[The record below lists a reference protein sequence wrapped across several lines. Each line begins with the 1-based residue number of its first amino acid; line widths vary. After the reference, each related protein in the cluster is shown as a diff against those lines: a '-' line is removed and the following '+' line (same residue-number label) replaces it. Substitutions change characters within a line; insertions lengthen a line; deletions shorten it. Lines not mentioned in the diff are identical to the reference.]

1 MFREKFEEFEERFLH
16 PKAQKSIKTRG
27 RKKKEKP
34 CRFRTEYQRDRDRI
48 LHSKAFRRLKHKTQV
63 FLSPVG
69 DHYRTRLTHTLE
81 VAQIA
86 RTIGRALN
94 LNEDLIEAIALGH
107 DLGHTPFGHT
117 GEAVLNELL
126 KDHGGFRHPYQSLR
140 VVDYIEKDGKG
151 LNLTWEVREGIVKH
165 SKGFGE
171 ILNADVPVTL
181 EGQVV
186 RISDIVAYL
195 NHDLDDA
202 LRAKVLKIEDV
213 PSELLD
219 YFGRTHAHR
228 ITTIVSNIIETTLK
242 LDYEKVAFD
251 DEMDAMIK
259 KMRDFLKDRVYL
271 NRYVKS
277 ESDKAKNIIEFLYT
291 YFMEHLDQ
299 IPFYGKIKE
308 AKKDY
313 KPWQV
318 VRDYISGM
326 TDRYAIE
333 IFRELFIPKPWAT
346 F

>member
-1 MFREKFEEFEERFLH
+1 MYRENFEELERKFLH
-16 PKAQKSIKTRG
+16 PRAQKSSQTKG
-27 RKKKEKP
+27 RKRKEAP

-86 RTIGRALN
+86 RTIGRALG
-94 LNEDLIEAIALGH
+94 LNEDLIESIALGH
-107 DLGHTPFGHT
+107 DLGHTPFGHA

-171 ILNADVPVTL
+171 ILNANVPRTL

-202 LRAKVLKIEDV
+202 LRAKVLRIEDV
-213 PSELLD
+213 PTELLD
-219 YFGRTHAHR
+219 FFGRTHGDR
-228 ITTIVSNIIETTLK
+228 ITTIVSNIIETTINLE
-242 LDYEKVAFD
+242 YERVAFD
-251 DEMDAMIK
+251 EEMDVMIK
-259 KMRDFLKDRVYL
+259 KMRDFLKERVYL
-271 NRYVKS
+271 NHYVKS
-277 ESDKAKNIIEFLYT
+277 ESDKAKNIIEFLYR
-291 YFMEHLDQ
+291 YFMEHLDR
-299 IPFYGKIKE
+299 IPLYEKIKNT
-308 AKKDY
+308 KKNY
-313 KPWQV
+313 RPWQA

-333 IFRELFIPKPWAT
+333 IFHELFIPKPWTT

>member
-1 MFREKFEEFEERFLH
+1 MYREKIEEREDAFLH
-16 PKAQKSIKTRG
+16 PRATKSKNTRG
-27 RKKKEKP
+27 RKRKEQP
-34 CRFRTEYQRDRDRI
+34 CKFRTEFQRDRDRI
-48 LHSKAFRRLKHKTQV
+48 IHSKAFRRLKHKTQV

-86 RTIGRALN
+86 RTVGRALM

-117 GEAVLNELL
+117 GEAVLNKLL
-126 KDHGGFRHPYQSLR
+126 KEHGGFRHPYQSLR

-171 ILNADVPVTL
+171 ILNADVPRTL

-186 RISDIVAYL
+186 RISDIVAYI

-202 LRAKVLKIEDV
+202 LRAKVLKPEDV
-213 PSELLD
+213 PKELLD
-219 YFGRTHAHR
+219 YFGRSHGDR
-228 ITTIVSNIIETTLK
+228 ITTIVSNIVETTIK
-242 LDYEKVAFD
+242 LDYERVAYD
-251 DEMDAMIK
+251 EEMDVMIK
-259 KMRDFLKDRVYL
+259 KMRDFLKERVYL
-271 NRYVKS
+271 NPYVKS
-277 ESDKAKNIIEFLYT
+277 ESDKAENILEFLFN
-291 YFMEHLDQ
+291 YFINHLDK
-299 IPFYGKIKE
+299 IPLYSKILE
-308 AKKDY
+308 VKKDY
-313 KPWQV
+313 KPWQA

-333 IFRELFIPKPWAT
+333 IFHELFIPKPWTT

>member
-1 MFREKFEEFEERFLH
+1 MYREKIEERENTFLH
-16 PKAQKSIKTRG
+16 PKAAKSRNTRG
-27 RKKKEKP
+27 RKREEEP
-34 CRFRTEYQRDRDRI
+34 CRFRTEFQRDRDRI
-48 LHSKAFRRLKHKTQV
+48 IHSKAFRRLKHKTQV

-86 RTIGRALN
+86 RTIGRALM

-117 GEAVLNELL
+117 GEAVLNKLL
-126 KDHGGFRHPYQSLR
+126 KDHGGFKHPHQSLR

-171 ILNADVPVTL
+171 ILNADVPSTL

-186 RISDIVAYL
+186 RISDIVAYI

-202 LRAKVLKIEDV
+202 LRARVLKLDDV
-213 PSELLD
+213 PEELLD
-219 YFGRTHAHR
+219 YFGRSHGDR
-228 ITTIVSNIIETTLK
+228 ITTIVANIIETTIK
-242 LDYEKVAFD
+242 LDYEKVAYD
-251 DEMDAMIK
+251 AEMDIMIK
-259 KMRDFLKDRVYL
+259 KMRDFLKERVYL
-271 NRYVKS
+271 NHYVKS
-277 ESDKAKNIIEFLYT
+277 ESDKAENILEFLFN
-291 YFMEHLDQ
+291 YFMKNLDK
-299 IPFYGKIKE
+299 IPLYSKIKSV
-308 AKKDY
+308 KRDY
-313 KPWQV
+313 QPWQA

-333 IFRELFIPKPWAT
+333 VFHELFIPKPWAT

>member
-1 MFREKFEEFEERFLH
+1 MYRERYEEIEEKFLH
-16 PKAQKSIKTRG
+16 PRAQKSHKTRG
-27 RKKKEKP
+27 RKRKELP

-48 LHSKAFRRLKHKTQV
+48 IHSKAFRRLKHKTQV

-86 RTIGRALN
+86 RTIGRALR

-126 KDHGGFRHPYQSLR
+126 KEHGGFRHPYQSLR
-140 VVDYIEKDGKG
+140 VVDYIEKDGIG

-171 ILNADVPVTL
+171 ILNANVPRTL

-186 RISDIVAYL
+186 RISDIAAYL

-202 LRAKVLKIEDV
+202 IRAKVLSIEDV
-213 PSELLD
+213 PDELLD
-219 YFGRTHAHR
+219 FFGRTHGER
-228 ITTIVSNIIETTLK
+228 ISTIVSNIIETTIK
-242 LDYEKVAFD
+242 YDYERVAYD
-251 DEMDAMIK
+251 EEMDKMVK
-259 KMRDFLKDRVYL
+259 KMRDFLKERVYL
-271 NRYVKS
+271 NPYVKS
-277 ESDKAKNIIEFLYT
+277 ESDKAKNIIEFMFN
-291 YFMEHLDQ
+291 YFMKHLDK
-299 IPFYGKIKE
+299 IPFYKDIKKR
-308 AKKDY
+308 KKNY
-313 KPWQV
+313 LPWQA

-333 IFRELFIPKPWAT
+333 IFNELFIPAPWT
-346 F
+346 IF

>member
-1 MFREKFEEFEERFLH
+1 MFREGFEELETKLLH
-16 PKAQKSIKTRG
+16 PRAQKTKYTKG
-27 RKKKEKP
+27 RKRKEPP
-34 CRFRTEYQRDRDRI
+34 CKFRTEYQRDRDRI
-48 LHSKAFRRLKHKTQV
+48 IHSKAFRRLKHKTQV

-86 RTIGRALN
+86 RTIGRALS

-126 KDHGGFRHPYQSLR
+126 KDHGGFKHPHQSLR
-140 VVDYIEKDGKG
+140 VVDYIEKVGKG

-171 ILNADVPVTL
+171 IINANVPVTL

-202 LRAKVLKIEDV
+202 LRAKVLKISDV
-213 PSELLD
+213 PSCLLD
-219 YFGRTHAHR
+219 YFGKTHGER
-228 ITTIVSNIIETTLK
+228 ITTIVSNIIETTIK
-242 LDYEKVAFD
+242 LEYEKVAFD
-251 DEMDAMIK
+251 EEMDSMIK
-259 KMRDFLKDRVYL
+259 KMRDFLKERVYL
-271 NRYVKS
+271 NHYVKS
-277 ESDKAKNIIEFLYT
+277 ESDKAKNIIEFLYD
-291 YFMEHLDQ
+291 YFIEHINE
-299 IPFYGKIKE
+299 IPFYKKYIE
-308 AKKDY
+308 TKKDY
-313 KPWQV
+313 KPWEA

-333 IFRELFIPKPWAT
+333 IFRNLFIPKPWT
-346 F
+346 IF

>member
-1 MFREKFEEFEERFLH
+1 MYREKIEEREDILLH
-16 PKAQKSIKTRG
+16 PRAARAKNTRG
-27 RKKKEKP
+27 RKRKEPP

-48 LHSKAFRRLKHKTQV
+48 IHSKAFRRLKHKTQV

-86 RTIGRALN
+86 RTIGRALM

-117 GEAVLNELL
+117 GEDVLDELF
-126 KDHGGFRHPYQSLR
+126 KEHGGFKHPYQSLR
-140 VVDYIEKDGKG
+140 VVDYIEKDGRG

-171 ILNADVPVTL
+171 ILNANVPSTL

-186 RISDIVAYL
+186 RISDIVAYI

-202 LRAKVLKIEDV
+202 LRAKVLRIEDV
-213 PSELLD
+213 PVELLD
-219 YFGRTHAHR
+219 YFGKTHGDR
-228 ITTIVSNIIETTLK
+228 ITTIVANIIETTIK
-242 LDYEKVAFD
+242 LDYEKVAYD
-251 DEMDAMIK
+251 EEMDTMIK
-259 KMRDFLKDRVYL
+259 KMRDFLKERVYF
-271 NRYVKS
+271 NHYVKA
-277 ESDKAKNIIEFLYT
+277 ESDKARNILQFLYE
-291 YFMEHLDQ
+291 YFSQNVER
-299 IPFYGKIKE
+299 IPIYSKIK
-308 AKKDY
+308 AVRKNY
-313 KPWQV
+313 KPWEA

-333 IFRELFIPKPWAT
+333 IFHELFIPKPWAI